1 MAAAEPAR
9 SGGVDAVEVVGIIL
23 QALLSLPRPARLKE
37 LETKTGIASAKLHRY
52 LVSMIRCG
60 LVTREEGGHRYNFG
74 LLTYRISQVAS
85 HDHSALSLLEPHFE
99 AFVAKLAKPDLG
111 QAVGIGQWVGRGA
124 TIVRWFESNS
134 PLTIRMKPGVGL
146 SVTASATA
154 KLLAAYQPRAITE
167 PIVRQELLEQGS
179 TGDRAVE
186 SVYAEY
192 AAIRKAGI
200 AASHGARRQGLNA
213 LSVPLMDH
221 EAKVVAAVT
230 VLGMAPQFDAK
241 PASAAGR
248 LLKQLGREL
257 SSLLGQGEFQDPR
270 FVADA

>member
-1 MAAAEPAR
+1 MALEEAAR
-9 SGGVDAVEVVGIIL
+9 GGGVDAVEVVGTIL
-23 QALLSLPRPARLKE
+23 QALLSLPRPARLKQ
-37 LETKTGIASAKLHRY
+37 LEAKTRIASAKLHRY

-60 LVTREEGGHRYNFG
+60 LVTREPGGLRYDFG

-85 HDHSALSLLEPHFE
+85 HDHNALSLLEPHFE
-99 AFVAKLAKPDLG
+99 AFVAKLAKPELG
-111 QAVGIGQWVGRGA
+111 QVVGIGQWVGRGA

-154 KLLAAYQPRAITE
+154 KLLAAYQPRAVTE
-167 PIVRQELLEQGS
+167 PIVRQELLEQGFGS
-179 TGDRAVE
+179 NKAVE
-186 SVYAEY
+186 AVYAEY

-200 AASHGARRQGLNA
+200 ACSHGARRQGLNA
-213 LSVPLMDH
+213 LSVPLVDH

-230 VLGMAPQFDAK
+230 VLGMAPHFDAK
-241 PASAAGR
+241 PAGAAGR

-257 SSLLGQGEFQDPR
+257 SSLLGQGELEEGER
-270 FVADA
+270 T

>member
-1 MAAAEPAR
+1 MAKVATAR
-9 SGGVDAVEVVGIIL
+9 SGGVDAVEVVGTIL

-37 LETKTGIASAKLHRY
+37 LEIKTGIASAKLHRY
-52 LVSMIRCG
+52 LVSMVRCG
-60 LVTREEGGHRYNFG
+60 LVAREEGSHRYNFG

-85 HDHSALSLLEPHFE
+85 HDHTALSLLEPHFD
-99 AFVAKLAKPDLG
+99 AFVAKLTKPDLG
-111 QAVGIGQWVGRGA
+111 QVVGIGQWVGRGV

-134 PLTIRMKPGVGL
+134 PLSIRMKPGVGL
-146 SVTASATA
+146 SITASATA

-167 PIVRQELLEQGS
+167 PIVRQELLEQGKN
-179 TGDRAVE
+179 GNGPVE
-186 SVYAEY
+186 AVYAEY

-200 AASHGARRQGLNA
+200 ASSHGARRQGLNA

-241 PASAAGR
+241 TSSTAGR
-248 LLKQLGREL
+248 LLKQLGSEL
-257 SSLLGQGEFQDPR
+257 SSLLGQD
-270 FVADA
+270 